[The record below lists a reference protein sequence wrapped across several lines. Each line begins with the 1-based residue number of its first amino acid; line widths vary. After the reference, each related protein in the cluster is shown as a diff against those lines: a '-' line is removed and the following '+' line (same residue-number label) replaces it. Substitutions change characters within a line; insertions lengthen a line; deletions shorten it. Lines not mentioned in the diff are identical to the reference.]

1 MFDPVSQGL
10 AAVSTRNASAPALI
24 FAAGAV
30 TSVGPCV
37 APRFIA
43 VAGLAAGKSRRDT
56 ALLACAFVVGLTA
69 TYAAFGAVSSLLGR
83 ATQFSTFT
91 YFGVAA
97 ALAFGGALTLWRE
110 EKTCRH
116 ARERTANA
124 SAGGALLLGASFALV
139 LSPCC
144 TPVVLGILA
153 YTSSTGNAA
162 YASALLA
169 CYAVGHALPIAAVA
183 LGMHRVTALLQRH
196 SVRQAAA
203 VVSGTLMLGLAGFYA
218 VLA

>member
-1 MFDPVSQGL
+1 MFDPISQGL
-10 AAVSTRNASAPALI
+10 AAVSTGSAYAPALI

-43 VAGLAAGKSRRDT
+43 VAGLAAGKSRKDT
-56 ALLACAFVVGLTA
+56 ILLACAFVAGLTA

-83 ATQFSTFT
+83 ATQFSIYT
-91 YFGVAA
+91 YVGVAI
-97 ALAFGGALTLWRE
+97 ALALGGVATLWRE
-110 EKTCRH
+110 ERTCRH
-116 ARERTANA
+116 VHERAANV

-153 YTSSTGNAA
+153 YTASAGSAG

-169 CYAVGHALPIAAVA
+169 SYAVGHALPIAAVA
-183 LGMHRVTALLQRH
+183 MGMHKVTSLLRRH

-203 VVSGTLMLGLAGFYA
+203 VVGGTLMLGLAAFYA